1 MWTNKQAFRNGNR
14 DGIPIA
20 LGYFAVAF
28 TLGIAAKN
36 AGFTAWQAFFCSA
49 TNLASA
55 GQYAGFTMVKEE
67 ATYLEMALMILVANA
82 RYMLMSSALSQK
94 FSPET
99 PFFHRFLVG
108 YSVTDEVFGIC
119 IGVPGKLNPLY
130 PYGAMIFTIPG
141 WAIGTYLGVM
151 MGNILPANV
160 VSALSV
166 GLYGMFIAII
176 VPPSRRDK
184 KILVLVVISM
194 VLSLV
199 CCIAPLLSAIP
210 MGVRVI
216 LLTVVISS
224 AAAIIFPVKDDI
236 YGAAAESPVAA
247 KLPATAESLAAGKSA
262 TAESAAK
269 VTALEVEDGA

>member
-28 TLGIAAKN
+28 TLGIVAKN
-36 AGFTAWQAFFCSA
+36 AGFTAIQAMVVSA

-55 GQYAGFTMVKEE
+55 GQYAGFTMVKEG

-94 FSPET
+94 FSEDT
-99 PFFHRFLVG
+99 PFFHRLLVG

-119 IGVPGKLNPLY
+119 ISVPGKLNPVY
-130 PYGAMIFTIPG
+130 AYGAMVLTIPG
-141 WAIGTYLGVM
+141 WSLGTYFGVLLGNV
-151 MGNILPANV
+151 LPANV

-176 VPPSRRDK
+176 VPPSRKDK
-184 KILVLVVISM
+184 LILSLVVISM
-194 VLSLV
+194 FASFV
-199 CCIAPLLSAIP
+199 CDIMPVVSTIP
-210 MGVRVI
+210 SGVRI
-216 LLTVVISS
+216 MILTVVISS
-224 AAAIIFPVKDDI
+224 IAAILFPVKEDP
-236 YGAAAESPVAA
+236 YTVKGEEAADA
-247 KLPATAESLAAGKSA
+247 
-262 TAESAAK
+262 
-269 VTALEVEDGA
+269 